1 MKIYKINGWNMNNKI
16 IKKIKLV
23 MKIMSKKD

>member
-1 MKIYKINGWNMNNKI
+1 MKIYKIHGQNMNNKI

-23 MKIMSKKD
+23 MKIMLKKD